1 MPPRVCTGPEAERE
15 TVWGYTVHMDTG
27 GDTAQVVLVVG
38 GMHGHELAGS
48 DFLHEELI
56 PAAAPRWSLSA
67 CLEPGETW
75 RARAVGGARSG
86 GGLTVLA
93 VPTFS
98 VLAACRGDRE
108 ERGRDNNRQFPV
120 GDSPPA
126 RPPMAA
132 QHLANLVEEMQAG
145 LGSAGFAVLDYHNG
159 FGRFGDNIGG
169 MGHAAYGSRT
179 PESVRLCRAVA
190 AAVPGMAVGSDPGSR
205 FHHGPAGSL
214 REFCASRDV
223 AYVLVEVMTPEAGRT
238 REQQRQD
245 ARLTFWAL
253 VGARIEA
260 GIERNTVKT

>member
-1 MPPRVCTGPEAERE
+1 MPPRNCTGPEAERE

-27 GDTAQVVLVVG
+27 GDTAQVILVVG

-56 PAAAPRWSLSA
+56 PASAPRWSLSA
-67 CLEPGETW
+67 CLGPGETW
-75 RARAVGGARSG
+75 RARAVGGG
-86 GGLTVLA
+86 GGSLTVLA

-108 ERGRDNNRQFPV
+108 ERGRDNNRQFPIRT
-120 GDSPPA
+120 SPSSSSPS
-126 RPPMAA
+126 PMAA

-145 LGSAGFAVLDYHNG
+145 LGAAGFAVLDYHNG
-159 FGRFGDNIGG
+159 FGRFGDAIGG

-245 ARLTFWAL
+245 ARQTFWAL
-253 VGARIEA
+253 VGARRE
-260 GIERNTVKT
+260 GNTVKT